1 MATGEISRVETPD
14 DRLAEEHRRYNR
26 EYMRRW
32 RADPGH
38 RERERASR
46 DRCQYKRK
54 LRKAARRGP
63 ACGFCHQRRPKW
75 KVVRLRPIEQG
86 FVRVVV
92 PYCGQC

>member
-1 MATGEISRVETPD
+1 MATGAISRLEATD
-14 DRLAEEHRRYNR
+14 AHLAEERRRYKR

-32 RADPGH
+32 RADPLH
-38 RERERASR
+38 RGRERANRERS
-46 DRCQYKRK
+46 QYKRK

-75 KVVRLRPIEQG
+75 KVVRLRPIAQG
-86 FVRVVV
+86 FVKVVV